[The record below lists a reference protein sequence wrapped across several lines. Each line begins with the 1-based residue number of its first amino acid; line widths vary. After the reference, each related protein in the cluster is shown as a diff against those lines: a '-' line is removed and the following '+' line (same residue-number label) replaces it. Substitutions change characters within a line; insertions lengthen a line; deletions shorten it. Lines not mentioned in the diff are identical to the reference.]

1 MSNAYRRVGD
11 TSVRN
16 VTDLGNVLN
25 ARIVREVD
33 MEPGTFLRELVTKL
47 EPNATIVAIEEHGG
61 DRYRVRLAG
70 TTGVV
75 ADCELPRADVEAA
88 ERRDDAR
95 RRITTALKRCAD
107 DVVAPVPD
115 GRA

>member
-1 MSNAYRRVGD
+1 
-11 TSVRN
+11 
-16 VTDLGNVLN
+16 
-25 ARIVREVD
+25 
-33 MEPGTFLRELVTKL
+33 MEPSAFLRDLVTEL
-47 EPNATIVAIEEHGG
+47 EPNATIVGIEEEQGG

-75 ADCELPRADVEAA
+75 ADCEIPRGDIEAA

-95 RRITTALKRCAD
+95 RRIATVLKRCAD

>member
-1 MSNAYRRVGD
+1 MDPSA
-11 TSVRN
+11 
-16 VTDLGNVLN
+16 
-25 ARIVREVD
+25 
-33 MEPGTFLRELVTKL
+33 FLRDLVTQL
-47 EPNATIVAIEEHGG
+47 EPNATLVGIEEGG

-75 ADCELPRADVEAA
+75 ADCELPRGDVEAA
-88 ERRDDAR
+88 ECWGGAR
-95 RRITTALKRCAD
+95 RRIATVLKRCTD